1 MMSEADKVK
10 EGINSGHH
18 NHPRVNVCA
27 FTSIG
32 NIYGGGYGTPA
43 VMVGNPTVNI
53 NEIKI
58 THTDTDTDFEGN
70 EYDVK
75 NDTNVPNFID
85 GATVKLWP
93 HKDGEMGVIGNV
105 YGGGNAAQVI
115 GNTFVN
121 IGTGDSRYND
131 ETTAKIKFVS
141 KPADAAKNVDGADIR
156 GNVYGGGNNAEV
168 TGNTNVQIGKKT
180 E

>member
-1 MMSEADKVK
+1 MSEADKVK

-75 NDTNVPNFID
+75 NDTNVPTFID

-93 HKDGEMGVIGNV
+93 HKDGEMGVIG
-105 YGGGNAAQVI
+105 
-115 GNTFVN
+115 
-121 IGTGDSRYND
+121 
-131 ETTAKIKFVS
+131 
-141 KPADAAKNVDGADIR
+141 NVDGADIR